1 MLKVIK
7 SVAKFVV
14 IQDAIVYCSEN
25 EEKNL
30 FIIREH
36 DGYYHI
42 YDMEVKND

>member
-14 IQDAIVYCSEN
+14 IQDAIKYCEEN

-30 FIIREH
+30 FIIKEL
-36 DGYYHI
+36 DGYYHF
-42 YDMEVKND
+42 YDMEVK